1 MRTLFLL
8 IPLVLIGCNK
18 PDPIEACVE
27 AHKQK
32 LSADPLFQGDPELIK
47 FLVTQEEPD
56 WRLKCLE
63 AAAGRVNINQNN
75 E

>member
-8 IPLVLIGCNK
+8 IPLALIGCNK

-32 LSADPLFQGDPELIK
+32 LILQFHLKDDPETARYVI
-47 FLVTQEEPD
+47 TQMEPD
-56 WRLKCLE
+56 WRLKCME
-63 AAAGRVNINQNN
+63 AAAGRVSINQDK

>member
-8 IPLVLIGCNK
+8 IPLALIGCNK

-32 LSADPLFQGDPELIK
+32 LFADPLVRDDPETAKYVI
-47 FLVTQEEPD
+47 TQMEPD

-63 AAAGRVNINQNN
+63 AAAGRVSINQNK